1 MAKID
6 VSTIEGYENMTTE
19 EKLAALENLNL
30 PEENHKGYVK
40 KDVFDKTA
48 SELAGYK
55 KQLREKL
62 SEEEQNRLEQEEKF
76 TDLESKYNKLLE
88 ESTVSK
94 FKSKFLAQGYDETLA
109 EDTANAM
116 LKGDYDK
123 IFENQQK
130 HLEAVEKKIKADLM
144 KETKKPEG
152 GQGGK
157 EVTLDTFRKMS
168 TQERFK
174 YSQEHPDEYKALYEE
189 GEKT

>member
-19 EKLAALENLNL
+19 EKLAALENLNI

-94 FKSKFLAQGYDETLA
+94 FKSKFLAQGYDEALA

-116 LKGDYDK
+116 LKGDYD
-123 IFENQQK
+123 FRES
-130 HLEAVEKKIKADLM
+130 AKA
-144 KETKKPEG
+144 P
-152 GQGGK
+152 
-157 EVTLDTFRKMS
+157 
-168 TQERFK
+168 
-174 YSQEHPDEYKALYEE
+174 
-189 GEKT
+189 

>member
-94 FKSKFLAQGYDETLA
+94 FKSKFLAQGYDEALA

-152 GQGGK
+152 GQSGK
-157 EVTLDTFRKMS
+157 EVTLDSFRKMS